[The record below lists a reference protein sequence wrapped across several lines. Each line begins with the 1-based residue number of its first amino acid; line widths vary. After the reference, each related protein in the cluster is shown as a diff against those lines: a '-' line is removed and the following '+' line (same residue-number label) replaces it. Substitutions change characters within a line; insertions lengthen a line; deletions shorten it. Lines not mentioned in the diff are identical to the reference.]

1 MIVPT
6 LKQLPLHEN
15 TRVMGVGAY
24 RPSVIVTNDDVCQ
37 WIDSSDEWIRQRTG
51 IVTRHRAPAE
61 VSVIDMAEG
70 AALEALQ
77 KAGIEASQLGA
88 VIVSTVTH
96 PFATP
101 SAAASLAD
109 RLGATPAPAFDISA
123 ACAGYCYGIAQ
134 ADSLV
139 RSGAASYVL
148 VVGAEKLSDVI
159 DNTERSIS
167 FLLGDGAGAV
177 VIGPS
182 DTPGIGPSVWGSDG
196 SKWDA
201 IGMTNSM
208 LDLRELATTGKH
220 GGAPGDE
227 EAGTGATSG
236 PAVWPTLRQDGQ
248 TVFRWAVWEMAKVA
262 QQALDVAG
270 ITADDLAAFIP
281 HQANMRIIDEMA
293 KKLKLPESV
302 IIARDIADA
311 GNTSAASIPLAT
323 HRLLQENPQL
333 SGGLALQI
341 GVGAGLV
348 FGAQVIVLP

>member
-1 MIVPT
+1 MSTPVLNKT
-6 LKQLPLHEN
+6 AVNEN
-15 TRVMGVGAY
+15 ARILGIGAY
-24 RPSVIVTNDDVCQ
+24 RPDVIVTNEDVCQ

-51 IVTRHRAPAE
+51 IITRHRAAAD

-70 AALEALQ
+70 AAREAIQ
-77 KAGIEASQLGA
+77 QAGIEPSQLGA

-96 PFATP
+96 PYATP
-101 SAAASLAD
+101 SAAAALTE

-123 ACAGYCYGIAQ
+123 ACAGYCYGVAQ
-134 ADSLV
+134 ADALV
-139 RSGAASYVL
+139 RSGAAQYVL

-159 DNTERSIS
+159 DNHERTIS

-177 VIGPS
+177 VVGPS

-201 IGMTNSM
+201 IGMTHS
-208 LDLRELATTGKH
+208 LEDVRKLGESARHSDEIDDPAILSATQ
-220 GGAPGDE
+220 D
-227 EAGTGATSG
+227 
-236 PAVWPTLRQDGQ
+236 VWPTLRQDGQ

-262 QQALDVAG
+262 QQALDAAG
-270 ITADDLAAFIP
+270 IEATDLAAFVP
-281 HQANMRIIDEMA
+281 HQANMRIIDEMV

-302 IIARDIADA
+302 VIGRDIAQA

-323 HRLLQENPQL
+323 HRLLQENPGL

-341 GVGAGLV
+341 GFGAGLV
-348 FGAQVIVLP
+348 FGAQVVVLP

>member
-1 MIVPT
+1 MSVPT
-6 LKQLPLHEN
+6 LKQAPLHEN

-24 RPSVIVTNDDVCQ
+24 RPSVIVTNEDVCE

-51 IVTRHRAPAE
+51 IITRHRAPAD

-70 AALEALQ
+70 AAREALQ

-88 VIVSTVTH
+88 VIISTVTH
-96 PFATP
+96 PYATP

-134 ADSLV
+134 ADALV
-139 RSGAASYVL
+139 RSGAADYVL

-159 DNTERSIS
+159 DNTERTIS

-201 IGMTNSM
+201 IGMTHSM
-208 LDLRELATTGKH
+208 LDLRELATAGKH
-220 GGAPGDE
+220 GGTLSADE
-227 EAGTGATSG
+227 AAVTGA
-236 PAVWPTLRQDGQ
+236 AVWPTLRQDGQ

-262 QQALDVAG
+262 QQALDAAG
-270 ITADDLAAFIP
+270 ITAGDLAAFIP

-302 IIARDIADA
+302 IIARDIAEA

-341 GVGAGLV
+341 GFGAGLV

>member
-1 MIVPT
+1 MSVPT
-6 LKQLPLHEN
+6 LKQAPIQAN
-15 TRVMGVGAY
+15 TRIMGVGAY
-24 RPSVIVTNDDVCQ
+24 RPDIIVTNDDVCQ

-51 IVTRHRAPAE
+51 IVTRHRASAGI
-61 VSVIDMAEG
+61 SVIDMAEG
-70 AALEALQ
+70 ASREALQ
-77 KAGIEASQLGA
+77 KAGIDASQLGA

-96 PFATP
+96 PYATP

-134 ADSLV
+134 GDALV
-139 RSGAASYVL
+139 RSGAAEYVL

-159 DNTERSIS
+159 DNTERTIS

-182 DTPGIGPSVWGSDG
+182 DTPGISQSVWGSDG

-201 IGMTNSM
+201 IGMTHSQVAVR
-208 LDLRELATTGKH
+208 DAAAA
-220 GGAPGDE
+220 APGTGLSGA
-227 EAGTGATSG
+227 EAALTDA
-236 PAVWPTLRQDGQ
+236 AVWPTIRQDGQ

-262 QQALDVAG
+262 ERALEAAG
-270 ITADDLAAFIP
+270 VRAEDLAAFIP

-293 KKLKLPESV
+293 KKLKLPASV

-323 HRLLQENPQL
+323 HRLLQENPEL

-341 GVGAGLV
+341 GFGAGLV
-348 FGAQVIVLP
+348 FGAQVVVLP

>member
-1 MIVPT
+1 MSVPT
-6 LKQLPLHEN
+6 LKQAPVQAN
-15 TRVMGVGAY
+15 TRIMGVGAY
-24 RPSVIVTNDDVCQ
+24 RPSVIVTNEDVCQ

-51 IVTRHRAPAE
+51 IITRHRAPAD

-70 AALEALQ
+70 AAREALQ

-96 PFATP
+96 PYATP

-134 ADSLV
+134 GDALV

-159 DNTERSIS
+159 DNTERTIS

-201 IGMTNSM
+201 IGMTHSM
-208 LDLRELATTGKH
+208 LDIRELALTGKR
-220 GGAPGDE
+220 GATVSDE
-227 EAGTGATSG
+227 EA
-236 PAVWPTLRQDGQ
+236 AVTDASLWPTLRQDGQ

-262 QQALDVAG
+262 QQALDAAG
-270 ITADDLAAFIP
+270 IRSEDLAAFIP

-293 KKLKLPESV
+293 KKLHLPPTV
-302 IIARDIADA
+302 KIARDIADA

-323 HRLLQENPQL
+323 HRLLEENPEL

-341 GVGAGLV
+341 GFGAGLV
-348 FGAQVIVLP
+348 FGAQVVVLP

>member
-1 MIVPT
+1 MSVPT
-6 LKQLPLHEN
+6 LKQAPLQAN

-24 RPSVIVTNDDVCQ
+24 RPDVIVTNEDVCQ

-51 IVTRHRAPAE
+51 IITRHRAPADI
-61 VSVIDMAEG
+61 SVIDMAEG
-70 AALEALQ
+70 AAREALQ

-96 PFATP
+96 PYATP

-134 ADSLV
+134 ADALV
-139 RSGAASYVL
+139 RSGTAEYVL

-159 DNTERSIS
+159 DNTERTIS

-201 IGMTNSM
+201 IGMTHSM
-208 LDLRELATTGKH
+208 LDLRELATAGKQA
-220 GGAPGDE
+220 GTLSAE
-227 EAGTGATSG
+227 EAAVTDA
-236 PAVWPTLRQDGQ
+236 AVWPTLRQDGQ

-262 QQALDVAG
+262 QQALDAAG

-293 KKLKLPESV
+293 KKLKLPENV

-341 GVGAGLV
+341 GFGAGLV

>member
-1 MIVPT
+1 MSVPT
-6 LKQLPLHEN
+6 LKQAAPHEN
-15 TRVMGVGAY
+15 TRILGVGAY
-24 RPSVIVTNDDVCQ
+24 RPDVIVTNDDVCQ

-51 IVTRHRAPAE
+51 IITRHRAAAD

-70 AALEALQ
+70 AAREALA
-77 KAGIEASQLGA
+77 KAGIEASRLGA

-96 PFATP
+96 PYATP

-109 RLGATPAPAFDISA
+109 RIGATPAPAFDISA

-134 ADSLV
+134 GDALV
-139 RSGAASYVL
+139 RSGAADYVL

-159 DNTERSIS
+159 DNTERTIS

-196 SKWDA
+196 SKWDT
-201 IGMTNSM
+201 IGMTRSM
-208 LDLRELATTGKH
+208 LDLRELATTGRR
-220 GGAPGDE
+220 GSTISEE
-227 EAGTGATSG
+227 EA
-236 PAVWPTLRQDGQ
+236 AVTDASLWPTLRQDGQ
-248 TVFRWAVWEMAKVA
+248 SVFRWAVWEMAKVA
-262 QQALDVAG
+262 QQALDAAG

-281 HQANMRIIDEMA
+281 HQANMRIIDDMA
-293 KKLKLPESV
+293 KKLKLPETV
-302 IIARDIADA
+302 KIARDIADA

-323 HRLLQENPQL
+323 HRLLQENPEL

-341 GVGAGLV
+341 GFGAGLV